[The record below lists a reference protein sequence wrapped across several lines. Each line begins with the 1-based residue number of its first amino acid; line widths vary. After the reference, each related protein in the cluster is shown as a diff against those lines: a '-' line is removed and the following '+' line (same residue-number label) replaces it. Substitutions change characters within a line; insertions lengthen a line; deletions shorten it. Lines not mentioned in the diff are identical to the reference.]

1 MASLLHRHGV
11 VLALALLLTAGL
23 PAPAFAQQVRLTN
36 AQVDDLHY
44 CAALY
49 MATSEDG
56 RNVLSW
62 ELFTR
67 LVDLKSRAGVSDE
80 VFNKRVLEEVKKL
93 AAEVVSAPD
102 QEAKVR
108 SLFDDCARRLAGLP
122 D

>member
-1 MASLLHRHGV
+1 MASLLHRHGL
-11 VLALALLLTAGL
+11 VLAVALLLAAGL
-23 PAPAFAQQVRLTN
+23 PAPASAQKVHLTD
-36 AQVDDLHY
+36 AQVNDLHH

-49 MATSEDG
+49 LATSEEG

-67 LVDLKSRAGVSDE
+67 LVDLKSRAGLSDE

-108 SLFDDCARRLAGLP
+108 SLFDDCAQRLAGLP